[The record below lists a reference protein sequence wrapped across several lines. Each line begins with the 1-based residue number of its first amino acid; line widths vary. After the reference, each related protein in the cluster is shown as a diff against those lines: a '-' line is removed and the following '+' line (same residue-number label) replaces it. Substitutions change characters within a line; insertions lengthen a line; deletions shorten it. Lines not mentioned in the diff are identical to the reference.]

1 MLFELRQYEIRPGK
15 LEEWVRL
22 FEEEIAPFQISK
34 GMVVCGSFV
43 GAEDPSVFVW
53 LRRFVD
59 EDERVRLYEAV
70 YQSDTW
76 KNDFA
81 PRIIALINREQA
93 AFEALVGAPFLAN
106 LTAAHDAYGKALQVT
121 VAGAPVKTADVAGP
135 LDVARK
141 VLRKYA
147 LVVLAERLGVH
158 PAHVD
163 VVSGRPAGVVKR
175 FGHREIG
182 V

>member
-22 FEEEIAPFQISK
+22 FEEEIAPFQSSK

-43 GAEDPSVFVW
+43 GAEDASVFVW

-59 EDERVRLYEAV
+59 EEERIRLYEAV

-81 PRIIALINREQA
+81 PRIGTLINRETIR
-93 AFEALVGAPFLAN
+93 VTRLAS
-106 LTAAHDAYGKALQVT
+106 TEKSVIH
-121 VAGAPVKTADVAGP
+121 
-135 LDVARK
+135 
-141 VLRKYA
+141 
-147 LVVLAERLGVH
+147 
-158 PAHVD
+158 
-163 VVSGRPAGVVKR
+163 
-175 FGHREIG
+175 
-182 V
+182 